1 MSRGL
6 SVLLLSAMLLWAAP
20 GVAQDPPAHD
30 LLNAALWM
38 QRSVEYK
45 ASALGAF
52 ALARLRLDQAL
63 ADRNWAAAPKE
74 QTGNYQS
81 LPPAGILGLDE
92 NNLHNSRHH
101 AWETPKDTT
110 IDFKTWDA

>member
-30 LLNAALWM
+30 LLNAVLWM

-45 ASALGAF
+45 ATALGAF
-52 ALARLRLDQAL
+52 ALARIRLDQAL
-63 ADRNWAAAPKE
+63 ADRNWTGATKE
-74 QTGNYQS
+74 QTGAYQAQ
-81 LPPAGILGLDE
+81 PPPGILDIDQTILD
-92 NNLHNSRHH
+92 NSRYQ
-101 AWETPKDTT
+101 ARMARKDTSC
-110 IDFKTWDA
+110 DPKT